1 MPDAREDARKQYQ
14 KTRSE
19 FKKLETQDKTA
30 FVLEATFAT
39 IGQAIEETG
48 RHFADAMERAATFD
62 FGSWREEGDE
72 PDDGPN
78 PAEPPSAKKRTTKA
92 RTKKTSAKKKDSEKD
107 ESADDE

>member
-1 MPDAREDARKQYQ
+1 MPDARKDARKQYT

-19 FKKLETQDKTA
+19 FEKLETQDKTA

-48 RHFADAMERAATFD
+48 KHFADAMERAATFD

-72 PDDGPN
+72 PNDAPN
-78 PAEPPSAKKRTTKA
+78 PAEPPSAKKRATKA
-92 RTKKTSAKKKDSEKD
+92 RTKKTTDKKKD

>member
-1 MPDAREDARKQYQ
+1 MPDAREDARKQYE

-72 PDDGPN
+72 PDAPN
-78 PAEPPSAKKRTTKA
+78 PAEPPTAQKRSTSS
-92 RTKKTSAKKKDSEKD
+92 RTKKSSEKD

>member
-1 MPDAREDARKQYQ
+1 MPDAREDARKQYK

-19 FKKLETQDKTA
+19 FEKLETQDKTA

-62 FGSWREEGDE
+62 FGSWREPGDE
-72 PDDGPN
+72 PDGPN
-78 PAEPPSAKKRTTKA
+78 PAEPPTAEKRATTS
-92 RTKKTSAKKKDSEKD
+92 RAKKKGSEKD

>member
-1 MPDAREDARKQYQ
+1 MPDARKDARKQYT

-19 FKKLETQDKTA
+19 FEKLETQDKTA

-72 PDDGPN
+72 PDDAPN
-78 PAEPPSAKKRTTKA
+78 PAEPPSAKKRATKS
-92 RTKKTSAKKKDSEKD
+92 SAKKKTSEKD
-107 ESADDE
+107 ESDSDDE

>member
-1 MPDAREDARKQYQ
+1 MPDAREDARKQYK

-72 PDDGPN
+72 PDDAPN
-78 PAEPPSAKKRTTKA
+78 PAEPPTAKKRATKP
-92 RTKKTSAKKKDSEKD
+92 SAKKKTSKKD
-107 ESADDE
+107 ESDSDDE

>member
-72 PDDGPN
+72 PDAPN
-78 PAEPPSAKKRTTKA
+78 PAEPPTAKKRATKS
-92 RTKKTSAKKKDSEKD
+92 SAKKKTTQKDASDS
-107 ESADDE
+107 DDE

>member
-1 MPDAREDARKQYQ
+1 MPDARKDARKQYK

-19 FKKLETQDKTA
+19 FEKLETQDKTA

-72 PDDGPN
+72 PDDAPN
-78 PAEPPSAKKRTTKA
+78 PAEPPSAKKRATKS
-92 RTKKTSAKKKDSEKD
+92 SAKKKTSEKD
-107 ESADDE
+107 ESDSDDE

>member
-1 MPDAREDARKQYQ
+1 MPDAREDARKQYK

-19 FKKLETQDKTA
+19 FEKLETQDKTA

-48 RHFADAMERAATFD
+48 KHFADAMERAATFD

-78 PAEPPSAKKRTTKA
+78 PAAPPTAKKRATKS
-92 RTKKTSAKKKDSEKD
+92 SAKKKTKKD

>member
-1 MPDAREDARKQYQ
+1 MQDARKDARKQYK

-19 FKKLETQDKTA
+19 FEKLETQDKTA

-48 RHFADAMERAATFD
+48 KHFADAMERAATFD

-72 PDDGPN
+72 PDDAPN
-78 PAEPPSAKKRTTKA
+78 PAEPPSAKKRTTKS
-92 RTKKTSAKKKDSEKD
+92 SAKKKTTTKND
-107 ESADDE
+107 ESDDDE